1 MFWNLPFSGIRQS
14 KRVRQQFSIPEE
26 VWNTRSSWIRAEH
39 RLPNAREDL
48 ERLWK
53 ERIANDS
60 KSKDGAVAAAALA
73 DPADEL
79 PLEEGE

>member
-14 KRVRQQFSIPEE
+14 KRVRQQFNITEE

-39 RLPNAREDL
+39 RLANAREDL

-53 ERIANDS
+53 ERIANDIAS
-60 KSKDGAVAAAALA
+60 KKGAPGA
-73 DPADEL
+73 DAVDPMDQLPVEDE
-79 PLEEGE
+79 